1 MPGMKRIQ
9 ILTAL
14 MAALFGGA
22 LMVATPA
29 RADTITVTV
38 TADGIDSAP
47 GNGACAG
54 PNGCTLRAAIMEA
67 NAWPGADAIVLGA
80 GTYGLTRAGND
91 DTAVNGDLDITDTLT
106 LKGAGYAV
114 TIVDGG
120 SFLSPDRIFQVL
132 TETQVTMSGFEIK
145 RGKAAASG
153 GGIHNAGVLTLT
165 QMRLFTNTASSGGAL
180 YNGTT
185 GQIILDQ
192 TEVVTNSAT
201 SVGGGVSANGPMTLT
216 QSRLAGNVAGTNGA
230 AIYIDASLSV
240 ADSVFDNNRA
250 VIDGGG
256 IYIPSGPA
264 ASVAYGIAN
273 TQFRSN
279 RAQASNG
286 YGGAILAGGG
296 TLTVTGSVFD
306 RNYAGYLGGALALLP
321 TPSNVLLDGND
332 FSNNDTTK
340 FGGAVFASGGGLTR
354 IVGGSLLVNEAGPGE
369 GGGIYK
375 DGPGMLS
382 ISGTLMAAN
391 SANKNGG
398 ALAAIGGDVFITNA
412 SLQLNTTS
420 SGSGGA
426 ISTSTGSALYLF
438 DTTISQNTAYLAGGG
453 VAGGQSP
460 TIVRGGLFENNQ
472 ASGASSSG
480 GAIAVIFGRLETR
493 GATFRLNRSAVS
505 GGAIGHEDDFAN
517 GLLIEDCVLEQNAA
531 GRGGGVSGGLMDIR
545 RSLFISNTAKTGSGG
560 AAANGIGSMIV
571 SDSRFVSNTAV
582 SGGALAASDGNETV
596 LRSVF
601 ESNAASM
608 SGGAIDIGPFG
619 LVLKDSLFIRN
630 QSASQGGAIWGS
642 DGSPIEVNDSAFISN
657 TAAADAGA
665 IQASTKDVY
674 LVNTTLSGNRAN
686 RDGGAVFASG
696 ANTVVLAN
704 ATIVNNVADAD
715 ANGTGNGGGLN
726 TDPANTTVNLRNS
739 ILNGNTDLSPVEKY
753 NECVGL
759 IISGDYNLVGAA
771 PGCVLAGTTTHNS
784 AAAPMLGALA
794 GNGSA
799 TTLSFKPMA
808 GSPAIDGGNP
818 AGCKDQN
825 GANLT
830 RDQRKLQRP
839 LDGNSDGAAV
849 CDIGAVEAGF
859 FTAMLPRIA
868 R

>member
-1 MPGMKRIQ
+1 MKTTRFF
-9 ILTAL
+9 AL
-14 MAALFGGA
+14 MAAMIGGA
-22 LMVATPA
+22 LMFATPA

-38 TADGIDSAP
+38 TVDGIDSAP
-47 GNGACAG
+47 GDGACAG

-67 NAWPGADAIVLGA
+67 NARPGADEIVLGT
-80 GTYGLTRAGND
+80 GNFGLTRAGND

-120 SFLSPDRIFQVL
+120 TFVSPDRIFQVL
-132 TETQVTMSGFEIK
+132 TGTQVSMSGFEIK
-145 RGKAAASG
+145 RGKAAAGG
-153 GGIHNAGVLTLT
+153 GGIHNAGILTLT
-165 QMRLFTNTASSGGAL
+165 QMRLFTNTAAYGGAL
-180 YNGTT
+180 YNATT

-192 TEVVTNSAT
+192 SQVVTNSAT
-201 SVGGGVSANGPMTLT
+201 NIGGGVLANGPMTLT
-216 QSRLAGNVAGTNGA
+216 QSRLSGNVAGTNGA
-230 AIYIDASLSV
+230 ALYIDASLSV
-240 ADSVFDNNRA
+240 ADSVFQNNRA
-250 VIDGGG
+250 TVDGGA

-264 ASVAYGIAN
+264 ASVAYAIAN
-273 TQFRSN
+273 SQFRSN

-286 YGGAILAGGG
+286 YGGAIYANGG
-296 TLTVTGSVFD
+296 TLTVTGSLFD
-306 RNYAGYLGGALALLP
+306 GNYAGFLGGALSLGVSP
-321 TPSNVLLDGND
+321 YNVLLDGND

-340 FGGAVFASGGGLTR
+340 FGGAIYASGDGLTR
-354 IVGGSLLVNEAGPGE
+354 MIGGSLLTNDAGSGE

-375 DGPGMLS
+375 GGTGMLS
-382 ISGTLMAAN
+382 ISGTLIAAN
-391 SANKNGG
+391 NANKNGG
-398 ALAAIGGDVFITNA
+398 ALAAIGGEVYITNA

-426 ISTSTGSALYLF
+426 ISTSTGSPLYLF
-438 DTTISQNTAYLAGGG
+438 DTTISQNSAFLAGGG

-460 TIVRGGLFENNQ
+460 TLVRGGLFENNQ
-472 ASGASSSG
+472 TTGASSSG
-480 GAIAVIFGRLETR
+480 GAIAVSFGRLETR
-493 GATFRLNRSAVS
+493 GATFRLNRSGAY
-505 GGAIGHEDDFAN
+505 GGAIGHEDDFSN

-531 GRGGGVSGGLMDIR
+531 GRGGGVSGGMMDIR

-560 AAANGIGSMIV
+560 AAANGIGNMSV

-601 ESNAASM
+601 DSNVALMA
-608 SGGAIDIGPFG
+608 GGAIDIGAFG
-619 LVLKDSLFIRN
+619 LVVKDSLFIRN
-630 QSASQGGAIWGS
+630 QTAGQGGAIWGS
-642 DGSPIEVNDSAFISN
+642 DGAPMEVNDSAFFSN

-665 IQASTKDVY
+665 IQASLKDLY

-686 RDGGAVFASG
+686 RDGGAVWATG
-696 ANTVVLAN
+696 ANTVILAN

-726 TDPANTTVNLRNS
+726 ADPANTTVNLRNS

-825 GANLT
+825 GVNLT
-830 RDQRKLQRP
+830 HDQRKLQRP
-839 LDGNSDGAAV
+839 LDGNADGAAV
-849 CDIGAVEAGF
+849 CDIGAVEAGSF
-859 FTAMLPRIA
+859 MAMLPRIA